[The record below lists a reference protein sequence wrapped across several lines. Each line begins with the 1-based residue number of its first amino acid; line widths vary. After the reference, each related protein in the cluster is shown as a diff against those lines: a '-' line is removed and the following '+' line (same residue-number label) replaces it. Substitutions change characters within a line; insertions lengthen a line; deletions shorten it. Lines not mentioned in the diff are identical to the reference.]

1 MDFNPNF
8 QILQTA
14 IYLVTNYEPLN
25 YCMKDFFLDLYRDLI
40 RIIHARLDNSELE
53 GTEKLIEFIHSRAAY
68 VAQTSLYGYL
78 KTRMGRQYVDI
89 FKDEF
94 FAPSLNKAKWEL
106 YFACVSDLT
115 VYAISNIV
123 TNSNLADEEISNK
136 AKFIFDECVARTLD
150 DNCPPVIMTQAKNS
164 FTNRSQITIWA
175 NAAIGENAFSLSPET
190 LANSS
195 PVTEEFQEL
204 DREIV
209 LNSVRFRWNNIR
221 EEFQKRFNRDKILDS
236 WQSG

>member
-1 MDFNPNF
+1 
-8 QILQTA
+8 
-14 IYLVTNYEPLN
+14 
-25 YCMKDFFLDLYRDLI
+25 MKDFFLDLYRDLI
-40 RIIHARLDNSELE
+40 RIIHARLDNSKLE
-53 GTEKLIEFIHSRAAY
+53 GTENLIEFIHSRAAY

-106 YFACVSDLT
+106 YFACLSDLT

-123 TNSNLADEEISNK
+123 TKSNLTNEEISNK

-164 FTNRSQITIWA
+164 FMNRSQITIWA

-221 EEFQKRFNRDKILDS
+221 EEFQKRYNSDKILDS
-236 WQSG
+236 W

>member
-1 MDFNPNF
+1 
-8 QILQTA
+8 
-14 IYLVTNYEPLN
+14 
-25 YCMKDFFLDLYRDLI
+25 MKDFFLDLYRDLI

-136 AKFIFDECVARTLD
+136 AKLIFDECVARTLD

-221 EEFQKRFNRDKILDS
+221 EEFQKRYNRDKILDS

>member
-1 MDFNPNF
+1 
-8 QILQTA
+8 
-14 IYLVTNYEPLN
+14 
-25 YCMKDFFLDLYRDLI
+25 MKVFFLDLYRDLI

-53 GTEKLIEFIHSRAAY
+53 GTERLIEFIHSRAAY

-106 YFACVSDLT
+106 YFACLSDLT

-123 TNSNLADEEISNK
+123 TKSNLADEEISNK

-164 FTNRSQITIWA
+164 FMNRSQITIWA

-190 LANSS
+190 LASSS
-195 PVTEEFQEL
+195 PVTEQFQEL

-221 EEFQKRFNRDKILDS
+221 EEFQKRYNRDKILDS
-236 WQSG
+236 WQSE

>member
-1 MDFNPNF
+1 
-8 QILQTA
+8 
-14 IYLVTNYEPLN
+14 
-25 YCMKDFFLDLYRDLI
+25 MKDFFLDLYRDLI
-40 RIIHARLDNSELE
+40 RIIHARLDNSKLE
-53 GTEKLIEFIHSRAAY
+53 GTENLIEFIHSRAAY

-106 YFACVSDLT
+106 YFACLSDLT

-123 TNSNLADEEISNK
+123 TKSNLTNEEISNK

-164 FTNRSQITIWA
+164 FMNRSQITIWA

-190 LANSS
+190 LASSS
-195 PVTEEFQEL
+195 PVTEQFQEL

-221 EEFQKRFNRDKILDS
+221 EEFQKRYNRDKILDS

>member
-1 MDFNPNF
+1 
-8 QILQTA
+8 
-14 IYLVTNYEPLN
+14 
-25 YCMKDFFLDLYRDLI
+25 MKDFFLDLYRDLI
-40 RIIHARLDNSELE
+40 RIIHARLDNSKLE
-53 GTEKLIEFIHSRAAY
+53 GTENLIEFIHSRAAY

-106 YFACVSDLT
+106 YFACLSDLT

-123 TNSNLADEEISNK
+123 TKSNLADEEISNK
-136 AKFIFDECVARTLD
+136 AKFIFDACVARTLD

-164 FTNRSQITIWA
+164 FMNRSQITIWA

-221 EEFQKRFNRDKILDS
+221 EEFQKRYNREKILDS
-236 WQSG
+236 W

>member
-1 MDFNPNF
+1 M
-8 QILQTA
+8 IKEL
-14 IYLVTNYEPLN
+14 
-25 YCMKDFFLDLYRDLI
+25 FLDLYRDLI
-40 RIIHARLDNSELE
+40 RIVHSRLDNSALD
-53 GTEKLIEFIHSRAAY
+53 GPEKLIEFIHSRAAY

-89 FKDEF
+89 FKDEV

-106 YFACVSDLT
+106 FFACLADLT
-115 VYAISNIV
+115 VYAIANIV
-123 TNSNLADEEISNK
+123 TNTNLSDEEISAK
-136 AKFIFDECVARTLD
+136 ANFIFSECVAKTID
-150 DNCPPVIMTQAKNS
+150 ENCPPFIMTQAKNS
-164 FTNRSQITIWA
+164 FFIRCEKTIWA

-221 EEFQKRFNRDKILDS
+221 EEFQKRYKKDKILDC
-236 WQSG
+236 W

>member
-1 MDFNPNF
+1 M
-8 QILQTA
+8 
-14 IYLVTNYEPLN
+14 
-25 YCMKDFFLDLYRDLI
+25 
-40 RIIHARLDNSELE
+40 DNSKLE
-53 GTEKLIEFIHSRAAY
+53 GTENLIEFIHSRAAY

-106 YFACVSDLT
+106 YFACLSDLT

-123 TNSNLADEEISNK
+123 TKSNLTNEEISNK

-164 FTNRSQITIWA
+164 FMNRSQITIWA

-221 EEFQKRFNRDKILDS
+221 EEFQKRYNSDKILDS
-236 WQSG
+236 W

>member
-1 MDFNPNF
+1 
-8 QILQTA
+8 
-14 IYLVTNYEPLN
+14 
-25 YCMKDFFLDLYRDLI
+25 MKDFFLDLCRDLI
-40 RIIHARLDNSELE
+40 RIIHSRLDNSELE
-53 GTEKLIEFIHSRAAY
+53 GTENLIEFIHSRAAY

-106 YFACVSDLT
+106 YFACLSDLT

-123 TNSNLADEEISNK
+123 AKSNLVDEEISNK

-150 DNCPPVIMTQAKNS
+150 DNCPPVLMTQAKKS
-164 FTNRSQITIWA
+164 FINRSQITIWA

-190 LANSS
+190 LASSS
-195 PVTEEFQEL
+195 PVTEQFQEL

-221 EEFQKRFNRDKILDS
+221 EEFQKRYNKDKILNS
-236 WQSG
+236 W

>member
-1 MDFNPNF
+1 
-8 QILQTA
+8 
-14 IYLVTNYEPLN
+14 
-25 YCMKDFFLDLYRDLI
+25 MKNFFLDLYRDLI

-221 EEFQKRFNRDKILDS
+221 EEFQKRYSRDKILDS

>member
-1 MDFNPNF
+1 
-8 QILQTA
+8 
-14 IYLVTNYEPLN
+14 
-25 YCMKDFFLDLYRDLI
+25 MKDFFLDLYRDLI

-123 TNSNLADEEISNK
+123 TNSNLTDEEISNK

-221 EEFQKRFNRDKILDS
+221 EEFQKRYSRDKILDS

>member
-1 MDFNPNF
+1 
-8 QILQTA
+8 
-14 IYLVTNYEPLN
+14 
-25 YCMKDFFLDLYRDLI
+25 MKNFFLDLYRDLI

-53 GTEKLIEFIHSRAAY
+53 GTERLIEFIHSRAAY

-136 AKFIFDECVARTLD
+136 AKLIFDECVARTLD

-221 EEFQKRFNRDKILDS
+221 EEFQKRYNRDKILDS

>member
-1 MDFNPNF
+1 
-8 QILQTA
+8 
-14 IYLVTNYEPLN
+14 
-25 YCMKDFFLDLYRDLI
+25 MKNFFLDLYRDLI

-53 GTEKLIEFIHSRAAY
+53 GTERLIEFIHSRAAY

-221 EEFQKRFNRDKILDS
+221 EEFQKRYSRDKILDS

>member
-1 MDFNPNF
+1 
-8 QILQTA
+8 
-14 IYLVTNYEPLN
+14 
-25 YCMKDFFLDLYRDLI
+25 MKDFFLDLYRDLI
-40 RIIHARLDNSELE
+40 RIIHARLDNSKLE
-53 GTEKLIEFIHSRAAY
+53 GTENLIEFIHSRAAY
-68 VAQTSLYGYL
+68 VAQTSLFGYL

-94 FAPSLNKAKWEL
+94 FAPSMNKAKWEL
-106 YFACVSDLT
+106 YFACLSDLT

-123 TNSNLADEEISNK
+123 TKSNLTDEEISNK
-136 AKFIFDECVARTLD
+136 AKFIFDECLARTLD
-150 DNCPPVIMTQAKNS
+150 DNCPSVIMTQAKNS
-164 FTNRSQITIWA
+164 FMNRSQITIWA

-221 EEFQKRFNRDKILDS
+221 EEFQKRYNREKILDS
-236 WQSG
+236 W

>member
-1 MDFNPNF
+1 
-8 QILQTA
+8 
-14 IYLVTNYEPLN
+14 
-25 YCMKDFFLDLYRDLI
+25 MKDFFLDLYRDLI

-221 EEFQKRFNRDKILDS
+221 EEFQKRYNRDKILDS

>member
-1 MDFNPNF
+1 
-8 QILQTA
+8 
-14 IYLVTNYEPLN
+14 
-25 YCMKDFFLDLYRDLI
+25 MKDFFLDLYRDLI

-94 FAPSLNKAKWEL
+94 FAPSLNRAKWEL

-123 TNSNLADEEISNK
+123 TKSNLTDEEISNK

-164 FTNRSQITIWA
+164 FTNRSQITVWA
-175 NAAIGENAFSLSPET
+175 NAAIGENAFSLSPEA
-190 LANSS
+190 LASSS

-221 EEFQKRFNRDKILDS
+221 EEFQKRYNRDKILDS

>member
-1 MDFNPNF
+1 M
-8 QILQTA
+8 
-14 IYLVTNYEPLN
+14 
-25 YCMKDFFLDLYRDLI
+25 
-40 RIIHARLDNSELE
+40 DNSKLE
-53 GTEKLIEFIHSRAAY
+53 GTENLIEFIHSRAAY

-106 YFACVSDLT
+106 YFACLSDLT

-123 TNSNLADEEISNK
+123 TKSNLTDEEISNK
-136 AKFIFDECVARTLD
+136 AKFIFDACVARTLD

-164 FTNRSQITIWA
+164 FMNRSQITIWA

-221 EEFQKRFNRDKILDS
+221 EEFQKRYNREKILDS
-236 WQSG
+236 W

>member
-1 MDFNPNF
+1 
-8 QILQTA
+8 
-14 IYLVTNYEPLN
+14 
-25 YCMKDFFLDLYRDLI
+25 MKDFFLDLYRDLI
-40 RIIHARLDNSELE
+40 RIIHSRLDNSELE
-53 GTEKLIEFIHSRAAY
+53 GAEKLIEFIHSRAAY

-106 YFACVSDLT
+106 YFACLSDLT

-123 TNSNLADEEISNK
+123 TKSNLADEEISNK

-150 DNCPPVIMTQAKNS
+150 ENCPQVIMTQAKNS
-164 FTNRSQITIWA
+164 FINRSQITIWA

-190 LANSS
+190 LACSS

-221 EEFQKRFNRDKILDS
+221 EEFQKRCNRDKILDS
-236 WQSG
+236 W

>member
-1 MDFNPNF
+1 
-8 QILQTA
+8 
-14 IYLVTNYEPLN
+14 
-25 YCMKDFFLDLYRDLI
+25 MKNFFLDLYRDLI

-175 NAAIGENAFSLSPET
+175 NAAIGENAFSLSSET

-221 EEFQKRFNRDKILDS
+221 EEFQKRYSRDKILDS

>member
-1 MDFNPNF
+1 
-8 QILQTA
+8 
-14 IYLVTNYEPLN
+14 
-25 YCMKDFFLDLYRDLI
+25 MKVFFLDLYRDLI

-123 TNSNLADEEISNK
+123 TNSNLADEEISDK

-175 NAAIGENAFSLSPET
+175 NAAIGENAFSLSPEA
-190 LANSS
+190 LASSS

-221 EEFQKRFNRDKILDS
+221 EEFQKRYNRDKILDS
-236 WQSG
+236 W

>member
-1 MDFNPNF
+1 
-8 QILQTA
+8 
-14 IYLVTNYEPLN
+14 
-25 YCMKDFFLDLYRDLI
+25 MKNFFLDLYRDLI

-53 GTEKLIEFIHSRAAY
+53 GTERLIEFIHSRAAY

-94 FAPSLNKAKWEL
+94 FAPSLNKAIWEL

-221 EEFQKRFNRDKILDS
+221 EEFQKRYSRDKILDS

>member
-1 MDFNPNF
+1 
-8 QILQTA
+8 
-14 IYLVTNYEPLN
+14 
-25 YCMKDFFLDLYRDLI
+25 MKVFFLDLYRDLI

-94 FAPSLNKAKWEL
+94 FAPSLNRAKWEL

-123 TNSNLADEEISNK
+123 TKSNLTDEEISNK

-190 LANSS
+190 LASSS

-221 EEFQKRFNRDKILDS
+221 EEFQKRYNRDKILDS
-236 WQSG
+236 W

>member
-1 MDFNPNF
+1 
-8 QILQTA
+8 
-14 IYLVTNYEPLN
+14 
-25 YCMKDFFLDLYRDLI
+25 MKNFFLDLYRDLI

-53 GTEKLIEFIHSRAAY
+53 RTEKLIEFIHSRAAY

-123 TNSNLADEEISNK
+123 TNSNLTDEEISNK

-221 EEFQKRFNRDKILDS
+221 EEFQKRYNRDKILDS